1 MKENGKTIAI
11 NSQKKNISVIDV
23 FCGIGGLTRGMQDV
37 GLRVV
42 AGIDYDKTCDF
53 AFEYNN
59 NAKFL
64 HRDVTTIEAKEIA
77 ELYPKNSLKILV
89 GCAPC
94 QPFSQIPGEREDKE
108 GKWRLLYS
116 FADLIEKVAPSIV
129 SMENVPQLMSHKN
142 GIVFT
147 DFIKRLE
154 SLGYTVSTYKVNAA
168 NYGVPQRRYRLI
180 LFASK
185 FGKID
190 LIPKTFEDT
199 EVLTVEDAISH
210 LPPIEDGE
218 IHPDDNLHRAR
229 KLSPSNKQRI
239 IATSEGGNWK
249 EWAPHL
255 LQGLTCRET
264 NMGKTFTSA
273 YGRMAWNKP
282 APTLTTHC
290 TGLSNGSYG
299 HPVQNRAISL
309 REAALLQ
316 SFPENYKFNNEEKPL
331 SVSVLARH
339 IGNAVP
345 PKLGESIGKSILNH
359 LNQHNFDGRQA

>member
-1 MKENGKTIAI
+1 MKQKSKIIA
-11 NSQKKNISVIDV
+11 KKISHRKIAVIDV
-23 FCGIGGLTRGMQDV
+23 FCGIGGLTRGMQEA

-42 AGIDYDKTCDF
+42 AGIDFDKTCDF
-53 AFEYNN
+53 AFEHNN
-59 NAKFL
+59 NSKFL
-64 HRDVTTIEAKEIA
+64 HRDVTTIDAKEVA
-77 ELYPKNSLKILV
+77 KLYPKNSLKILV

-94 QPFSQIPGEREDKE
+94 QPFSQVPGEREDKD

-116 FADLIEKVAPSIV
+116 FAELIEKVNPSII

-142 GIVFT
+142 GVVIK
-147 DFIKRLE
+147 DFINKLE
-154 SLGYTVSTYKVNAA
+154 SLGYAVTTYKVNAA

-190 LIPKTFEDT
+190 LIPKMFEDA
-199 EVLTVEDAISH
+199 EVLTVADAIRH
-210 LPPIEDGE
+210 LPPVEDGE
-218 IHPDDNLHRAR
+218 IHPKDRLHRAR
-229 KLSPSNKQRI
+229 KLSPVNKERI
-239 IATSEGGNWK
+239 MATAEGGNWTQ
-249 EWAPHL
+249 WPPRL
-255 LQGLTCRET
+255 LKGLACRES

-299 HPVQNRAISL
+299 HPAQNRAITL

-316 SFPENYKFNNEEKPL
+316 SFPENYKFINDGQELN
-331 SVSVLARH
+331 VSILARH

-345 PKLGESIGKSILNH
+345 PKLGESIGKSIINH
-359 LNQHNFDGRQA
+359 LHQHNFDGRKT